1 MGTLI
6 GVLALAAMAVIM
18 EIIIGITAATLVITA
33 TLVEIMETPIGVM
46 AVTLAVIISSM
57 AEIPATL
64 TLLMVTITTAEA
76 AVPIKDQTT
85 IIILNVTGI
94 KAAGEGAVVSKDMG
108 DRHRHRIC

>member
-1 MGTLI
+1 MGTLM
-6 GVLALAAMAVIM
+6 GVMAPATQVEIM
-18 EIIIGITAATLVITA
+18 ATLIEVTAVTLVTTA
-33 TLVEIMETPIGVM
+33 TLVEIMETLIGVM
-46 AVTLAVIISSM
+46 AVTLAVIISPM
-57 AEIPATL
+57 AEIPAAL